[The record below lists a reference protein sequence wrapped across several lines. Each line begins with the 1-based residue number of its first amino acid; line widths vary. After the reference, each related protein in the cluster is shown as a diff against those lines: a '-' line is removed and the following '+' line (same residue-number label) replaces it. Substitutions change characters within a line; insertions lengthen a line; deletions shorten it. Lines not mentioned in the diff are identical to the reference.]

1 MCVLVEGVLQKQKAN
16 QPASHLISQPARQS
30 DGTGRSTTPSAEV
43 VNEKK
48 RKKKKSIQTEG
59 GKRQIGLLTI
69 GLVLKR
75 QV

>member
-1 MCVLVEGVLQKQKAN
+1 MLVEGVLQKQKAN

-48 RKKKKSIQTEG
+48 RKKKKAF
-59 GKRQIGLLTI
+59 RQKGAKDKL
-69 GLVLKR
+69 GC
-75 QV
+75 